1 MIIMTVEITRG
12 RWLLTSTYWVCLPC
26 VPPHLAPTLDFCHRD
41 RTVTGSLKLKFS
53 MYLLLS
59 EDVFMAGGW
68 GEVFNSRTSMHWA
81 TRYGLKNVRASQVA
95 QMVNN
100 LPAMRKTW
108 VQALRQEDPLEKG
121 MATHSSILA
130 WKIPWTEEPGE
141 LQSMQSHRVG
151 HDWSD

>member
-59 EDVFMAGGW
+59 EDVFMGGGW
-68 GEVFNSRTSMHWA
+68 GEVFNSRTSM
-81 TRYGLKNVRASQVA
+81 
-95 QMVNN
+95 
-100 LPAMRKTW
+100 P
-108 VQALRQEDPLEKG
+108 
-121 MATHSSILA
+121 
-130 WKIPWTEEPGE
+130 
-141 LQSMQSHRVG
+141 
-151 HDWSD
+151 